1 MSRGYLSLGHYLREL
16 QGEGGRWSRLETC
29 MSSYLKMGIKSIL
42 YMSVDNFSQLLTNAN
57 KDHSPFLTFSNSAF
71 PSKTLNSAQR
81 QPKSKTTNLLLVW
94 PLKSRSPFVVS
105 SRKKST
111 FFVYWTGYETSLKL
125 LKTSP
130 LWSPLKRLIQSTQG
144 SSHMR
149 IWKCF

>member
-1 MSRGYLSLGHYLREL
+1 MSRGCLSLGHFIRGL
-16 QGEGGRWSRLETC
+16 QEVGGSLWRLETC
-29 MSSYLKMGIKSIL
+29 MSSYLKMGIKSIH

-94 PLKSRSPFVVS
+94 PLKSRSPSVAS
-105 SRKKST
+105 SQKKLT
-111 FFVYWTGYETSLKL
+111 FFAYWTGYETSLKL

-149 IWKCF
+149 IWKYF